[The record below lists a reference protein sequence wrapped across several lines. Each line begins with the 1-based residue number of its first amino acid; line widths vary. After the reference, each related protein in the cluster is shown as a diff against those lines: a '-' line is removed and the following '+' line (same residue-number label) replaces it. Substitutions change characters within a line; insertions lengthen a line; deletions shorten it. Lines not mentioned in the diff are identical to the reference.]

1 MNIKKNRFIILFIT
15 GIALA
20 VFIAAFRIG
29 EFGTQFLWNISDQ
42 GAWLFP
48 LITVAALL
56 DSVNP
61 CAFSILLLTIAFL
74 VSIGRLRRSIL
85 SIGGAYI
92 AGLFAVYFLI
102 GIGLLQAL
110 HIFNTPHFMG
120 KVGSVLLLL
129 LGGVNIMN
137 VLLPRIPIRIQL
149 PASAHAAMSRY
160 IEKASLPT
168 AFALGALVGLCEFP
182 CTGGPY
188 LTAVGLL
195 HDKTTV
201 LSGFAYLA
209 YYNILFISPL
219 ALILLLASDRAV
231 LDKVDHWEKQNVR
244 SMRLWTGIAMVALGI
259 LILFL

>member
-1 MNIKKNRFIILFIT
+1 MRKKRLVLLVIALLALASFII
-15 GIALA
+15 
-20 VFIAAFRIG
+20 VFRIG
-29 EFGTQFLWNISDQ
+29 PGGTQLLWNISNQ
-42 GAWLFP
+42 GTWLLP

-85 SIGGAYI
+85 SIGIAYI

-102 GIGLLQAL
+102 GLGLLQAL

-120 KVGSVLLLL
+120 KVGTALLLV
-129 LGGVNIMN
+129 LGSVNIIN
-137 VLLPRIPIRIQL
+137 VLFPKVPIRIQL
-149 PASAHAAMSRY
+149 PASAYHIMSRY

-195 HDKTTV
+195 HDQATFA
-201 LSGFAYLA
+201 SGFAYLG
-209 YYNILFISPL
+209 YYNILFVSPL
-219 ALILLLASDRAV
+219 VLILLMASDRAV
-231 LDKVDHWEKQNVR
+231 LDKVDQWEKRNIR
-244 SMRLWTGIAMVALGI
+244 SMRLWTGVAMIVLGI
-259 LILFL
+259 LIFFL

>member
-1 MNIKKNRFIILFIT
+1 MKKKRLIVLIIL

-20 VFIAAFRIG
+20 VFIVAFRVG
-29 EFGTQFLWNISDQ
+29 NGGTQLLWEISNH

-85 SIGGAYI
+85 SIGSAYI
-92 AGLFAVYFLI
+92 VGLFAVYFLI

-110 HIFNTPHFMG
+110 HIFSTPHFMG
-120 KVGSVLLLL
+120 RLGSVLLLA
-129 LGGVNIMN
+129 LGSINIMN
-137 VLLPRIPIRIQL
+137 VLFPRIPIRIQL
-149 PASAHAAMSRY
+149 PASAHQAMSRY
-160 IEKASLPT
+160 IEKASLPA

-195 HDKTTV
+195 HDQATRV
-201 LSGFAYLA
+201 SGLAYLA
-209 YYNILFISPL
+209 YYNTLFVLPL
-219 ALILLLASDRAV
+219 ALMLLSASDRAV
-231 LDKVDHWEKQNVR
+231 LDTIDQWEKKNVR
-244 SMRLWTGIAMVALGI
+244 SMRIGTGIAMIVLGI
-259 LILFL
+259 LIFFL